1 MLDPRSNVWGSFLEE
16 SWKRPNYT
24 FVYFSHSAYFSKLFL
39 HQDKSWVNTQ
49 NCAPPNNPQAWYT
62 NDLLKEIKRK
72 INLISNGKIERYQY
86 LSHGLRCLAMGEW
99 EVKSEDLPQGS
110 IDLRGMSPG
119 SLEIPPFNG
128 IFPLPCVH
136 FSLVGASSIKTD
148 SPLTCIIKY

>member
-1 MLDPRSNVWGSFLEE
+1 MFKAPFLRKVDKGLITPLFISVIQHNFLIFSFTRIKVGLTH
-16 SWKRPNYT
+16 RT
-24 FVYFSHSAYFSKLFL
+24 
-39 HQDKSWVNTQ
+39 
-49 NCAPPNNPQAWYT
+49 CAPPKTPHIRYT
-62 NDLLKEIKRK
+62 NDILKEIKRK
-72 INLISNGKIERYQY
+72 INLISHGEIERYQY